1 MGSRSPGL
9 ADFWAFIL
17 TGLRKKKRGRLGGE
31 RRWGDEEGE
40 VDFELSEIGIRVA
53 GS

>member
-17 TGLRKKKRGRLGGE
+17 TGLRKKKGEMGREMKKE
-31 RRWGDEEGE
+31 RA
-40 VDFELSEIGIRVA
+40 IPN
-53 GS
+53 

>member
-17 TGLRKKKRGRLGGE
+17 TGLRKKKRGR
-31 RRWGDEEGE
+31 WGDEEGE